1 MNKMFVVDKEKA
13 RLFIEYL
20 NYNKIK
26 YDCADCDNKVCFSV
40 CMSDE
45 EYDDYEE
52 NYIEESYELVNS
64 KYKYLTEKI
73 VSALLGYE
81 DGNKNT
87 IINNSNSEGYLTF
100 LHAGVMIRKLM
111 DMYYI
116 PWSAVLRNIN
126 CDYQWRRPILSIEFV
141 LPQDDNYYIL
151 KTGETYLGKEGSQI
165 CIIGKW
171 ESSDMD
177 IDYVISHE
185 FAEGYLDVQYL
196 EDYIELSPDYFSNYY
211 NKVRYT

>member
-20 NYNKIK
+20 NYHKIK

-64 KYKYLTEKI
+64 KYKYLTDKI
-73 VSALLGYE
+73 VRALLGYE

-111 DMYYI
+111 DMYNI
-116 PWSAVLRNIN
+116 PWSAVLRNVN

-185 FAEGYLDVQYL
+185 FAEGDLDVQYL

>member
-20 NYNKIK
+20 NYHNIK
-26 YDCADCDNKVCFSV
+26 YDCADCNNKVCFSV

-64 KYKYLTEKI
+64 KYKYLTDKI

-87 IINNSNSEGYLTF
+87 VINNSNSEGYLTF
-100 LHAGVMIRKLM
+100 LQSGVMIRKLM

-116 PWSAVLRNIN
+116 PWPAVLRNVN

-141 LPQDDNYYIL
+141 LSQDDNYYIL

-177 IDYVISHE
+177 IDYVISPE

-196 EDYIELSPDYFSNYY
+196 EDYIELSPDYFSDYY
-211 NKVRYT
+211 NKLRYT